1 MKRIINGR
9 KYDTDTAKCLGT
21 WENGYGCN
29 DFKYVKEDLYRKKTG
44 EFFLHG
50 EGGAM
55 TEYSESYAGNTCGSE
70 RIIPLTEDEAK
81 EWVENQLDADDYESI
96 FGPVEE

>member
-1 MKRIINGR
+1 
-9 KYDTDTAKCLGT
+9 
-21 WENGYGCN
+21 
-29 DFKYVKEDLYRKKTG
+29 
-44 EFFLHG
+44 
-50 EGGAM
+50 M

>member
-1 MKRIINGR
+1 MKKIITG
-9 KYDTDTAKCLGT
+9 KEYDTNTAKCVAD
-21 WENGYGCN
+21 WENGYGHN
-29 DFKYVKEDLYRKKTG
+29 DFISVEEHLYRKKTG

>member
-1 MKRIINGR
+1 MAESTTQRLQSVSEVGIMVMDVMTLAMWKRVC
-9 KYDTDTAKCLGT
+9 T
-21 WENGYGCN
+21 
-29 DFKYVKEDLYRKKTG
+29 VKKTG